1 MNLFDDAP
9 MRFGEHLGATLWG
22 GTLYELDP
30 GERMCAYHWH
40 FAEEEWLIVVT
51 GSPTL
56 RTPEDERVLS
66 PWDVAVFRRGPEGAH
81 EVRNDTGAPSRVV
94 MLSTASDPEV
104 CVYPDTGEV
113 GVVAGWSRPDGPQ
126 VKHLWQG
133 EAS

>member
-22 GTLYELDP
+22 GTLYELGP

-56 RTPEDERVLS
+56 RTPEDERVLR

-81 EVRNDTGAPSRVV
+81 EVRNDTGEPARVV

-113 GVVAGWSRPDGPQ
+113 GVAAGWSRPDGPQ

>member
-1 MNLFDDAP
+1 MNLFADAP

-22 GTLYELDP
+22 VTLYELDP

-56 RTPEDERVLS
+56 RTPDDERVLR

-81 EVRNDTGAPSRVV
+81 EVRNDTGEPVRVV